1 MVGFGGNNG
10 STILGGILANK
21 NNVIWNTKKGE
32 QKATMYG
39 SMTQCST
46 MKVAE
51 GEDGEVF
58 LPIKEVI
65 PLIEPTDLVIGGWDI
80 NAADLA
86 DSMKRAEVFDYDLQL
101 KLAPEMRRF
110 KPMKSIYYSDFI
122 AANQTSRADHI
133 LEGDNINKLTHLK
146 QIR

>member
-10 STILGGILANK
+10 STILGGLLANK
-21 NNVIWNTKKGE
+21 NNVSWNTKKGL
-32 QKATMYG
+32 QSATMYG

-51 GEDGEVF
+51 TETEEVF

-65 PLIEPTDLVIGGWDI
+65 PLINPTDLVIGGWDI
-80 NAADLA
+80 NSLDMAEA
-86 DSMKRAEVFDYDLQL
+86 MKRAEVFDYELQQ
-101 KLAPEMRRF
+101 KLIPEMRRY

-122 AANQTSRADHI
+122 ASNQT
-133 LEGDNINKLTHLK
+133 
-146 QIR
+146 